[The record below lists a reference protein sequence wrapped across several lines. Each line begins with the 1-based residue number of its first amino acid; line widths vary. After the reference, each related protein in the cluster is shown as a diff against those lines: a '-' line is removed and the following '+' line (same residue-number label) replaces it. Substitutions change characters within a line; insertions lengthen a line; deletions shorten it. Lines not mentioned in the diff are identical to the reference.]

1 MTEKPV
7 AGESMTP
14 GKRLVWG
21 LASTWSVQIVGTS
34 AILGVPVLAPVI
46 APEMGV
52 DPTWIGLF
60 VSLIY
65 LTGQVTGLMAG
76 GFTDRYGA
84 LRLSQISCLFAALGI
99 LALMPASAWLAP
111 VAAILMGCSYGP
123 LNPTSSKILRGLGN
137 PRRQPFIFSIKQT
150 GVPVAGVL
158 VGAVLPVL
166 AVAYGWRAAF
176 CVFAVLGLIVAL
188 AIQPVRET
196 FDHDRQRDG
205 GRPKIRIWGPL
216 KLVMGEPVMRAL
228 CLIGF
233 ALAGAQICVASFYV
247 LYLTHAQGWS
257 LVDAGFIYAVVQA
270 GGVFGRLFWGAVAN
284 QFLSPTRVIVGVS
297 FLVFALFVLA
307 AVMTP
312 DWPAPV
318 AVGLSFLLGLSSF
331 GWNGVWLS
339 EVTNAAPQ
347 DRIGDATGGTQFVMF
362 GGVTV
367 VPPVFGVLVDLTGS
381 YVTPFIAAGVFV
393 VFLAVHLGLVR
404 RRIPVAE

>member
-176 CVFAVLGLIVAL
+176 CVFAVLGLIVAR
-188 AIQPVRET
+188 QP
-196 FDHDRQRDG
+196 
-205 GRPKIRIWGPL
+205 
-216 KLVMGEPVMRAL
+216 
-228 CLIGF
+228 
-233 ALAGAQICVASFYV
+233 
-247 LYLTHAQGWS
+247 
-257 LVDAGFIYAVVQA
+257 
-270 GGVFGRLFWGAVAN
+270 
-284 QFLSPTRVIVGVS
+284 
-297 FLVFALFVLA
+297 
-307 AVMTP
+307 
-312 DWPAPV
+312 
-318 AVGLSFLLGLSSF
+318 
-331 GWNGVWLS
+331 
-339 EVTNAAPQ
+339 
-347 DRIGDATGGTQFVMF
+347 
-362 GGVTV
+362 
-367 VPPVFGVLVDLTGS
+367 
-381 YVTPFIAAGVFV
+381 
-393 VFLAVHLGLVR
+393 
-404 RRIPVAE
+404 